1 MSKRETQGKEQETT
15 STKKTKKVKNKYT
28 FNRTFAV
35 LIAILMAVAIVPIN
49 LILSKIDIEWDMTP
63 NKIYTA
69 DLSKT
74 TLNLL
79 DSLDETI
86 NIYFAYDLDDLV
98 VGDDY
103 DGRILKNAMEKYG
116 EHPNVNLITGYPDD
130 NPDVYSQFPDLTIS
144 EGDIIVQ
151 GSNTYKQIAANSMFL
166 STYTES
172 TDTTTYEFVGE
183 NYITSAIQYVRD
195 GFDPSICFLR
205 GHGEI
210 PADESFT
217 TFKSMLE
224 SYNYQVKDLNLDTS
238 DIPDD
243 CKIIIVASPTS
254 DFSSSD
260 SEKIRE
266 YLDNG
271 GNIIFMMSPNDDTS
285 EQYTNINSIMGE
297 YGIYIDYD
305 IVKETD
311 EDMYYSGD
319 PYTIG
324 CYLNPNDWTTEA
336 EEFVDEGY
344 YVVMPPSR
352 SFYAQS
358 DDEDLDAQPIIY
370 TTTTAVGE
378 PYGIDDYDDITD
390 ENLILAAYCVDSSRN
405 DSKLLVFGNSE
416 FITDEIFDEGYTMTA
431 TSVLLSGIGWMYD
444 STVDMG
450 IAERS
455 YDMDYMVI
463 DSANKGYAILV
474 VILLIPIVIIVTGV
488 IIWLRR
494 KNA

>member
-1 MSKRETQGKEQETT
+1 
-15 STKKTKKVKNKYT
+15 
-28 FNRTFAV
+28 
-35 LIAILMAVAIVPIN
+35 
-49 LILSKIDIEWDMTP
+49 
-63 NKIYTA
+63 
-69 DLSKT
+69 
-74 TLNLL
+74 
-79 DSLDETI
+79 
-86 NIYFAYDLDDLV
+86 
-98 VGDDY
+98 
-103 DGRILKNAMEKYG
+103 
-116 EHPNVNLITGYPDD
+116 
-130 NPDVYSQFPDLTIS
+130 
-144 EGDIIVQ
+144 
-151 GSNTYKQIAANSMFL
+151 
-166 STYTES
+166 
-172 TDTTTYEFVGE
+172 
-183 NYITSAIQYVRD
+183 
-195 GFDPSICFLR
+195 
-205 GHGEI
+205 
-210 PADESFT
+210 
-217 TFKSMLE
+217 
-224 SYNYQVKDLNLDTS
+224 
-238 DIPDD
+238 
-243 CKIIIVASPTS
+243 
-254 DFSSSD
+254 
-260 SEKIRE
+260 
-266 YLDNG
+266 
-271 GNIIFMMSPNDDTS
+271 MMSPNDDTT
-285 EQYTNINSIMGE
+285 EQYTNINNLMGE
-297 YGIYIDYD
+297 YGIYLDYD
-305 IVKETD
+305 RVKETD

-324 CYLNPNDWTTEA
+324 CYLNPTDWTTEA

-358 DDEDLDAQPIIY
+358 DNEDLDAQPIIY

-390 ENLILAAYCVDSSRN
+390 ENLILSAYCVDSSRN

-474 VILLIPIVIIVTGV
+474 VILLIPIIIIAVGV